1 MQSYANFYF
10 KKNLAF
16 ECWATCAQNHRKI
29 FVSCIYKSLEALI
42 QINIVEHFH
51 KIINTKNKS

>member
-16 ECWATCAQNHRKI
+16 ECLATCAQNQHKN
-29 FVSCIYKSLEALI
+29 FVSCIYKLLRALI
-42 QINIVEHFH
+42 EIN
-51 KIINTKNKS
+51 NC